1 MSENKIVTD
10 NNLLESADDSGVQS
24 EGYYS
29 SVDEE
34 NENKTVL
41 DGVPRSRGWSV
52 AALILGILS
61 IVLSIIPFLG
71 FLHGVFGPIFGIM
84 AIIASLVSRRNLG
97 YFDGVG
103 IAGIILGTVGC
114 VFGATAI
121 LFGAFFG

>member
-1 MSENKIVTD
+1 MSEKKILTD
-10 NNLLESADDSGVQS
+10 ANLLESADDSGVQS

-61 IVLSIIPFLG
+61 IALSIIPFLG